1 MSLHVLAKKTRA
13 LRGNSHNK
21 HFAQYMTGS
30 RIRGCCNRAKP
41 PPPGLRRLTRG
52 EKSCKAS
59 CPPART
65 DKPHVDDKLVPK
77 APIKQMGYGIYLKSR
92 TGAAGPGLL
101 AGRLTSKTV
110 GPSHQSPSLYTELK
124 RLETLKQP
132 ACCPAGEDRVA
143 NLDANGNI
151 TNGKKEFVYGCN
163 YDFTWDSG
171 DITEIHGKN
180 VSGLTEVTI
189 NICRTQACMN
199 ELVIVTDHDTETRF
213 PILDKP
219 AKACRGP
226 TRQTCCGADVT
237 KQCGCATCHSC
248 PTAIKIDR
256 RGRPWSTKKMR
267 AGYVRMINQKACCT
281 TTKDMSCMSSGD
293 YISRLKARK
302 ACPCDNP
309 AQKRVCGNSGTGC

>member
-21 HFAQYMTGS
+21 RFAQYMTGS
-30 RIRGCCNRAKP
+30 RIRGCCNQAKP
-41 PPPGLRRLTRG
+41 PPPGLRRFTHQ
-52 EKSCKAS
+52 KAC
-59 CPPART
+59 CPVSRT

-143 NLDANGNI
+143 NLNENGNI
-151 TNGKKEFVYGCN
+151 INGKKEFVYGCN
-163 YDFTWDSG
+163 YDFTWTSVG

-237 KQCGCATCHSC
+237 KQCGCTTCHSC
-248 PTAIKIDR
+248 PTTIKIDR

-267 AGYVRMINQKACCT
+267 AGYVRMMNQKACCT